1 MTTNNNNTAVWIVV
15 ALVGLMLILA
25 FRSIFFVLPFG
36 VVPGVSHVLRNV
48 GHPFWGIGAGG
59 FAGIALVLLPLALLA
74 LWGYVL
80 LWVYH
85 DAEKHGMSGILW
97 ALLVFVGHI
106 IALIIYLIMRGE
118 KPVRKAEAGPAPTPA
133 AECCPGCGK
142 PVAAGHVFCP
152 ACGRPRQTVC
162 PACKKPAE
170 AGWKVCPYCGAGL
183 DAGKSEQA

>member
-1 MTTNNNNTAVWIVV
+1 MTANNNNAFVWIVV
-15 ALVGLMLILA
+15 ALIGLMLVLA

-36 VVPGVSHVLRNV
+36 AAPGISHVIRDT
-48 GHPFWGIGAGG
+48 GHSMWWAGTSS
-59 FAGIALVLLPLALLA
+59 IVKMALILLPLALLA
-74 LWGYVL
+74 LWVYVL

-85 DAEKHGMSGILW
+85 DAEKRGMSGILW
-97 ALLVFVGHI
+97 ALLVFVGHVI
-106 IALIIYLIMRGE
+106 GLIIYLIMRSE
-118 KPVRKAEAGPAPTPA
+118 KPVRKAETGPAPA

-170 AGWKVCPYCGAGL
+170 AGWKVCPYCGTGL
-183 DAGKSEQA
+183 DSGKSEQA